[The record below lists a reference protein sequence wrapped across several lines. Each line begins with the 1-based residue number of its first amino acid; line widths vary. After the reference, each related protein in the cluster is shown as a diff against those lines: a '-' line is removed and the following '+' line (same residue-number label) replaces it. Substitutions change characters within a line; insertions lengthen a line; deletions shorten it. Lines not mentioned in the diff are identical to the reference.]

1 MAVENPLGFMVHVV
15 VKSFHHRSYSG
26 NGESSS
32 KHRIITH
39 LNLVIRKFLDMKQ
52 YPDSEWSLLR
62 SLIRLE
68 CHSPDQHVVIQQLQE
83 WRSRRLPIHH
93 SKKPSKGKSPR
104 HHKTSS
110 PWALTQWTHFFLF
123 LCFPYIFIFWVGE
136 LRWKTK
142 HVYPTTLW
150 AKWDPWDSY
159 EKTQPDHV
167 ATSSSIK

>member
-1 MAVENPLGFMVHVV
+1 MEASPPIYNTDRIQKPLVGKNLIPSMKGKTPAYHNLTTYNALAVENPLGFMVHVV

-83 WRSRRLPIHH
+83 
-93 SKKPSKGKSPR
+93 
-104 HHKTSS
+104 
-110 PWALTQWTHFFLF
+110 
-123 LCFPYIFIFWVGE
+123 
-136 LRWKTK
+136 
-142 HVYPTTLW
+142 
-150 AKWDPWDSY
+150 
-159 EKTQPDHV
+159 
-167 ATSSSIK
+167 